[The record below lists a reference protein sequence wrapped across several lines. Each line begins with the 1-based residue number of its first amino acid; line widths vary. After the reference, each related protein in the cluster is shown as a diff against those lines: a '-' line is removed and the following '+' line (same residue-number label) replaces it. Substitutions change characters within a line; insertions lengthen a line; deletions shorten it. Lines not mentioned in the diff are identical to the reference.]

1 MMYHGLPMSKHCDGI
16 DREPWAT
23 GRVSTSGTQWLDDH
37 QGKDYTLPPSLWTRL
52 STRWT
57 KMVNRIAT
65 SDIIV
70 SLRIF

>member
-1 MMYHGLPMSKHCDGI
+1 MMYHGLPMSKHRDGI
-16 DREPWAT
+16 VREPWAT

-37 QGKDYTLPPSLWTRL
+37 QGKDYTLPPSLWSRL
-52 STRWT
+52 ATWLN
-57 KMVNRIAT
+57 KIAT